1 MRDHIDMTKVD
12 ERAIVPCLDA
22 TAKQR
27 LAAALDREGVA
38 AASLI
43 GSQARGEA
51 GPLSDID
58 VGVWLQPSLPADD
71 RPELRL
77 ELAGAAV
84 RALGTGEIDVVVL
97 NGAPALLRH
106 RAMRDGER
114 ILERD
119 RAARVRLETRA
130 LLEYLDTAPLRATL
144 AEGRRRR
151 LAEGRFGRR

>member
-1 MRDHIDMTKVD
+1 MTKVD
-12 ERAIVPCLDA
+12 ERAVVPSVDA
-22 TAKQR
+22 SANRR
-27 LAAALDREGVA
+27 LAAALDRDGVV
-38 AASLI
+38 AASLL
-43 GSQARGEA
+43 GSQASGKA

-58 VGVWLQPSLPADD
+58 VGVWLQPGLPADD

-77 ELAGAAV
+77 QLAGAAV

-97 NGAPALLRH
+97 NGAPPLLRH